1 MAMEKGCLRNGACKM
16 DRCVNADA
24 EKVTTTN
31 EMRFNNAISVPT
43 MDILDFYNIKWV
55 YKSSSDIHNMDDK
68 SPTVVWCVLYQHETK
83 NQGKR
88 IKKEN

>member
-1 MAMEKGCLRNGACKM
+1 MERGVK
-16 DRCVNADA
+16 ADA

-31 EMRFNNAISVPT
+31 EINFSNAISIRT
-43 MDILDFYNIKWV
+43 MDIVDGYNIKWV
-55 YKSSSDIHNMDDK
+55 YKSSSGIHNKDDE
-68 SPTVVWCVLYQHETK
+68 SPTVVRCFSYQNETK